1 MDAECPLAEAL
12 DGSQDVVGGF
22 GPSERMGIAVVGFD
36 IALDGGFELGGRSV
50 GAALEAGTEHLRIGK
65 RLVTVYL
72 DNEVEKRIPSGTYT
86 TEELI
91 SVLGVEAGYLLN
103 VLDPQGKL
111 VLLEP
116 KQKTTVREGM
126 NFFSQVPCGGSS

>member
-50 GAALEAGTEHLRIGK
+50 GAALDLLLGQEGEEALD
-65 RLVTVYL
+65 LV
-72 DNEVEKRIPSGTYT
+72 
-86 TEELI
+86 
-91 SVLGVEAGYLLN
+91 
-103 VLDPQGKL
+103 DP
-111 VLLEP
+111 
-116 KQKTTVREGM
+116 
-126 NFFSQVPCGGSS
+126 